1 MEQISGLGPELQND
15 QIESVV
21 PTGTIL
27 QDGYSWQS
35 NGSLTPDLSAV
46 DPTAVAVASTWDF
59 RSGIAFGLAVGAGV
73 AFLQELPD
81 AISPIRQLR
90 RRHPKRS

>member
-46 DPTAVAVASTWDF
+46 DPTAVAAASTWDF